1 MDSQM
6 ESFTYSDLSHF
17 NLPKISDKEL
27 KDVEWFFVKFQG
39 ADMCSVYNTRKTG
52 NWIKGWAL
60 PETSVIR
67 QTLENV
73 IFPFLGGEGN
83 VTIIK
88 TIPGQ
93 ALNEHIDAAAKEY
106 GTTQYKFRWVLSGK
120 LDTLYFFDET
130 ETRHYIPPINAYVM
144 NGAHPHGMD
153 NNGDEVKY
161 TLCVGSPWKP
171 NETFLNNIKKLNAN
185 HLNLPLLK
193 EEWTDPRIEKK
204 LENVRGVTYY

>member
-1 MDSQM
+1 M

-17 NLPKISDKEL
+17 NLPKISDEEL
-27 KDVEWFFVKFQG
+27 NDVDWFFVKFQG
-39 ADMCSVYNTRKTG
+39 ADMCSIYNTRKTE
-52 NWIKGWAL
+52 NWIEGWAL

-88 TIPGQ
+88 TRPGQ
-93 ALNEHIDAAAKEY
+93 ALNEHVDAAGKEY
-106 GTTQYKFRWVLSGK
+106 GTIQYKFRWVLSGK
-120 LDTLYFFDET
+120 LDTLYFLDEN
-130 ETRHYIPPINAYVM
+130 EQRHYIPPINAYVM

-153 NNGDEVKY
+153 NSGDEVKY
-161 TLCVGSPWKP
+161 TLCVGSPWKS

-185 HLNLPLLK
+185 HLNLPPLK

-204 LENVRGVTYY
+204 LENVRGITYY